1 MNWHLQQAEL
11 RYRCLRGSLPLL
23 KAIAAAAER
32 ASEARCRQVDL
43 SDQAAVLVSDLA
55 AKILEAEACANEA
68 AGLEAA
74 VQLNAALLDED
85 DEENLKAKLM
95 LNALLQKV
103 RQTSTELRFALGLR
117 PITTVATLCHL
128 PCRAG

>member
-1 MNWHLQQAEL
+1 MQKGLTSSTGQGAVPQPKSAAGQLRQAEL
-11 RYRCLRGSLPLL
+11 RYRCLRGSLSILETV
-23 KAIAAAAER
+23 AASAGR

-68 AGLEAA
+68 ASLEAN
-74 VQLNAALLDED
+74 VRTNAAIMDED
-85 DEENLKAKLM
+85 DEEYVKIKLM

-103 RQTSTELRFALGLR
+103 LVRFTKQM
-117 PITTVATLCHL
+117 P
-128 PCRAG
+128 